1 MFDIG
6 FFVEVGLT
14 LIIFLISMAWWTSS
28 YTTKIVDRLDKLVA
42 TEEEFVSV
50 LEKIHTE
57 QQRAFDSIHQRL
69 ERIESEVTYTK
80 AKVLALEAKT
90 KPA

>member
-1 MFDIG
+1 MFTFA

-14 LIIFLISMAWWTSS
+14 LIIFLMSMAWWTSS
-28 YTTKIVDRLDKLVA
+28 YTTKMVDRLDKLIEA
-42 TEEEFVSV
+42 ERESV
-50 LEKIHTE
+50 ETLKKMHIE

-69 ERIESEVTYTK
+69 KRIEDEVTYTK

-90 KPA
+90 RTT

>member
-14 LIIFLISMAWWTSS
+14 LVIFLMSMAWWTSS
-28 YTTKIVDRLDKLVA
+28 YTTKMVDRLDKLVEA
-42 TEEEFVSV
+42 EQSSV
-50 LEKIHTE
+50 EILKEIHTE

-69 ERIESEVTYTK
+69 ERIENEVTYTK

-90 KPA
+90 RTA